1 VDLDLNEGSMTRKQT
16 GGGDASTTT
25 SSTSSQQTD
34 ADEYDAEKVGL
45 RDFALWKAYKPNF
58 DRPDA
63 TWDTPIGNGRPGWHL
78 ECSAM
83 AKKYFGADTT
93 IDIHCG
99 GIDLKFPHH
108 ENEIAQSEGASTD
121 GKTKF
126 CACWL
131 HNGFV
136 TIGEEKMSK
145 SKGNFLTL
153 RGACPTSEDVR
164 AYRYLIVSSQYRN
177 PLSFTSEAVKASK
190 GALRRMDNVRKMLD
204 DALGEEVVGSMSENE
219 EDNEI
224 VKVVN
229 REVTNFEM
237 ALVDDLSMPR
247 AAASLFGV
255 VKAAES
261 EFKRWKKLDNDDA
274 SPALDLV
281 GLRAAHNAINQMDE
295 VFGIFYKVPNVK
307 GEDGVEVLE
316 DDGSNDAIPDDV
328 MELVKSRAAAKDAK
342 DWGLADSLRSQ
353 ITDLGFAVKDVKGGE
368 ATVSR
373 L

>member
-1 VDLDLNEGSMTRKQT
+1 
-16 GGGDASTTT
+16 
-25 SSTSSQQTD
+25 
-34 ADEYDAEKVGL
+34 
-45 RDFALWKAYKPNF
+45 
-58 DRPDA
+58 
-63 TWDTPIGNGRPGWHL
+63 
-78 ECSAM
+78 
-83 AKKYFGADTT
+83 
-93 IDIHCG
+93 
-99 GIDLKFPHH
+99 
-108 ENEIAQSEGASTD
+108 
-121 GKTKF
+121 
-126 CACWL
+126 
-131 HNGFV
+131 
-136 TIGEEKMSK
+136 MSK

-153 RGACPTSEDVR
+153 RGACPTGEDVR

-204 DALGEEVVGSMSENE
+204 DALGEEEVVGSAAENE
-219 EDNEI
+219 ENEI

-255 VKAAES
+255 VKAAET
-261 EFKRWKKLDNDDA
+261 EFKRWKKLEKKIAAGNNDDT
-274 SPALDLV
+274 SPALDLI

-307 GEDGVEVLE
+307 GEDGVEVEE

-353 ITDLGFAVKDVKGGE
+353 ITELGFAVKDVKGGE
-368 ATVSR
+368 AIVSR
-373 L
+373 V